1 MDPLAIDGIFHLVL
15 LEKVTNVLYNKHP
28 VQITMAFQMGY
39 MMQGAGN
46 CFLKG
51 KKNSDTFLIRGY
63 VQSQT
68 VVARSSEDVLEEG
81 HLNGLTGAL
90 IQSMFI

>member
-1 MDPLAIDGIFHLVL
+1 MDPLAIGGIFHLVL

-51 KKNSDTFLIRGY
+51 KKKF
-63 VQSQT
+63 
-68 VVARSSEDVLEEG
+68 
-81 HLNGLTGAL
+81 
-90 IQSMFI
+90 